1 MSGTAKIENSND
13 LKTKIFNSSVWKK
26 PKSRIPMFKESHNPE
41 FQLIFGKAKTG
52 TEFQCMEGKNPVL
65 QMFER
70 VKILKLYV

>member
-1 MSGTAKIENSND
+1 MSGTAKMENSND
-13 LKTKIFNSSVWKK
+13 LKTKIFNSSVWKR
-26 PKSRIPMFKESHNPE
+26 PKYRIPMFKESHNPE
-41 FQLIFGKAKTG
+41 FQYLGKAKTG